1 MSTLAA
7 VTKELENLNGIT
19 SVEVQLAEQQNVRL
33 DALSGKTDKTNELLS
48 DILSV
53 MRDFM
58 MTVPQQIT
66 SGFLVSVEDM
76 SKKTTSTME
85 RGFEA
90 LADIAKLDALKEQ
103 RRKAAERE
111 SSEQDG
117 NFVTN
122 NFMKGYNDGVAEM
135 GIFKGLKS
143 ALSEGLVVAGG
154 LASGLTSVMG
164 VIGSTLKGMWF
175 VVRHPIKAITK
186 AYKFLKFFMGASKI
200 FFLEMI
206 SNLKSM
212 TVQLVKNT
220 KQGIV
225 NWGKDIVSG
234 LKLIG
239 NGFKMLAVRSLA
251 FIQGIGAAITST
263 LTAMAPALAALAPFI
278 AIGALI
284 AAGVTALVMG
294 INSFIEDFNAQE
306 GSVFDKILA
315 GLLGFVD
322 GFMKI
327 LTIPLDWIV
336 NLTAKV
342 LDFFGFDGAAKVLEE
357 FSLTDM
363 VDSMTDGI
371 LEFLLK
377 IKDGIVGFASDAW
390 NGIKSFFGFGDDE
403 ETNAP
408 ERLSDRERK
417 TLETIRDARED
428 GIQRAVAQGY
438 TQEEAEKMAESGKFD
453 PAKTRRNSRKIST
466 QEINERLQQDML
478 VDISQ
483 GVVEEKKYRYDITDP
498 VTGELIDSAGTPEE
512 AAQIAMQTGGKIE
525 NPVERTGTTPAITTG
540 EVASTTPAINSITSD
555 ATVVGQSVLNDL
567 SSDSSS
573 VVSASNDRSVMNETM
588 IQETTKLN
596 DNRSEVGGAGGIVAP
611 TVNAN
616 NNSTNVTSN
625 TTNVHGIPSAVDKS
639 DRTDRRGS
647 FRGRG

>member
-1 MSTLAA
+1 MATLEA
-7 VTKELENLNGIT
+7 VTVELQNLNGLSDLQLET
-19 SVEVQLAEQQNVRL
+19 TLEQNDRLNTLSV
-33 DALSGKTDKTNELLS
+33 GIDKTNE
-48 DILSV
+48 ILSEVLDV
-53 MRDFM
+53 MRQFM
-58 MTVPQQIT
+58 NVVPEQIVQ
-66 SGFLVSVEDM
+66 GFQPIIQSVENNN
-76 SKKTTSTME
+76 TTTVNEIS

-90 LADIAKLDALKEQ
+90 LVDLEERHRLLDQREESEGEGGKGKSKTGFFASNFQKGMDRKPFEKVTSGITDFIADAIQTAGAIVSVGGLLPVAIAGIGKVFGVMGKAIMGVGKLVLSSLKFL
-103 RRKAAERE
+103 
-111 SSEQDG
+111 G
-117 NFVTN
+117 TGLL
-122 NFMKGYNDGVAEM
+122 KGISLIG
-135 GIFKGLKS
+135 KGLKLLRVGMVALMTGVRTAVMS
-143 ALSEGLVVAGG
+143 AVS
-154 LASGLTSVMG
+154 
-164 VIGSTLKGMWF
+164 
-175 VVRHPIKAITK
+175 AI
-186 AYKFLKFFMGASKI
+186 MP
-200 FFLEMI
+200 
-206 SNLKSM
+206 
-212 TVQLVKNT
+212 
-220 KQGIV
+220 
-225 NWGKDIVSG
+225 
-234 LKLIG
+234 
-239 NGFKMLAVRSLA
+239 
-251 FIQGIGAAITST
+251 AI
-263 LTAMAPALAALAPFI
+263 AALAPFI

-327 LTIPLDWIV
+327 LTIPLDWII

-342 LDFFGFDGAAKVLEE
+342 LEFFGFDGAAKVLEE